1 LGFTLFKPTYQSH
14 TKSGLVIPVITQSAQ
29 ADFVCVAAIS
39 IAVAKG
45 GNKGEFGISTAI
57 VPEEF

>member
-1 LGFTLFKPTYQSH
+1 MVLTL
-14 TKSGLVIPVITQSAQ
+14 ITQSAQ

-45 GNKGEFGISTAI
+45 DDTGSSNPFKAHLCIRFLI
-57 VPEEF
+57 